1 MFKTNRGG
9 DIVNERRRLIN
20 DFIQRKQEVT
30 VSELKS
36 LVADVSEMTI
46 RRDLEA
52 LEHDGFIIR
61 IHGGAKSINSINLL
75 VEDVFSK
82 RNASNIDKKQLIGEK
97 AAEYV
102 IAENSI
108 YLDSGSTVMALAQRM
123 PDKRVL
129 ISTCGLNIALELGR
143 LKNSTVNV
151 IGGEFNKNSISMS
164 GPQAEKNIS
173 NLNFDTAFVAAT
185 AFSMESG
192 FSCGTVYDCEIKS
205 MVLKKA
211 KRRILLMDSTKIDKA
226 MPYTFAWPEDVDM
239 VISDDGLPEEIRDFL
254 QNKGVKVI

>member
-82 RNASNIDKKQLIGEK
+82 RPS
-97 AAEYV
+97 
-102 IAENSI
+102 S
-108 YLDSGSTVMALAQRM
+108 
-123 PDKRVL
+123 VL
-129 ISTCGLNIALELGR
+129 S
-143 LKNSTVNV
+143 
-151 IGGEFNKNSISMS
+151 
-164 GPQAEKNIS
+164 
-173 NLNFDTAFVAAT
+173 
-185 AFSMESG
+185 
-192 FSCGTVYDCEIKS
+192 
-205 MVLKKA
+205 
-211 KRRILLMDSTKIDKA
+211 ILLFVRI
-226 MPYTFAWPEDVDM
+226 F
-239 VISDDGLPEEIRDFL
+239 I
-254 QNKGVKVI
+254 